1 MTLKQL
7 RRLFSP
13 VVSVGTGVVYISYY
27 VFLSFLFGLFLCL
40 VLFLFR
46 GRYFFRR
53 VKVSPFECGFDPKDS
68 ARLPF
73 SVRFFLLAVLFLV
86 FDIEIALVFPLV
98 FGVLLSFYVNFV
110 ISGMGFLFILLVG
123 LLHEWREGSLRW
135 VL

>member
-1 MTLKQL
+1 MPMVIGVTY
-7 RRLFSP
+7 
-13 VVSVGTGVVYISYY
+13 VSFY
-27 VFLSFLFGLFLCL
+27 VLLSIVFGLFLCL

-46 GRYFFRR
+46 GRYSLSR

-86 FDIEIALVFPLV
+86 FDIEIALVLPLV
-98 FGVLLSFYVNFV
+98 FGVLLSFYTNFI
-110 ISGMGFLFILLVG
+110 ISGLGFLFILLVG
-123 LLHEWREGSLRW
+123 LLHEWREGALRW

>member
-1 MTLKQL
+1 MTSMRVDML
-7 RRLFSP
+7 
-13 VVSVGTGVVYISYY
+13 YISYY
-27 VFLSFLFGLFLCL
+27 VLFSFVFGLFLCF

-46 GRYFFRR
+46 GRYFLNR

-98 FGVLLSFYVNFV
+98 FGVMLSFYLNFV
-110 ISGMGFLFILLVG
+110 VSGMGFLFILLVG
-123 LLHEWREGSLRW
+123 LLHEWREGALSW